1 MGSDK
6 NLEDNLVLLS
16 FIDKFLVSEDKNQA
30 KILKTSVIEKQ
41 KAETDKKNE
50 KSQLKIVFW
59 LIFIHIYLV
68 PQDKYQETNLKTSVI
83 EKKAEIEKLNQGN
96 KKIEKSLFLILLSV
110 LLIDVFRTFG
120 KMQKPNFAI
129 EFKSQYEGC

>member
-59 LIFIHIYLV
+59 LIFIHIFLV